1 MSFFTD
7 GSRLG
12 GKVGASLNV
21 VVKALR
27 RRAQTESTFKLVV
40 PTDSVESLPLTRLLV
55 HWEVVNNLHF
65 RQKSSEVSFIDL
77 TVKSHFYQLLLLVKC
92 FSLIVLWNTC
102 KISTE
107 KLLTMYMVKAVTI
120 IRKYQYFKIIQ
131 II

>member
-1 MSFFTD
+1 M
-7 GSRLG
+7 
-12 GKVGASLNV
+12 

-65 RQKSSEVSFIDL
+65 WQKSSEVSFIDL
-77 TVKSHFYQLLLLVKC
+77 TVKSHFYHLLLLIKC

-120 IRKYQYFKIIQ
+120 IRKYQYYKIIQ